1 MDRYA
6 SPGTDGHTTSGQC
19 YLIAPQFIRKLGSE
33 ALG

>member
-1 MDRYA
+1 MPRLGPMVID
-6 SPGTDGHTTSGQC
+6 STTSGQC